1 MCKRDWHL
9 WKFQTRFSDRTVSP
23 SISATDRHGVQCEL
37 VFKQLGSFWDTLSN
51 SLHLYHV
58 AFRNWRVCLSSP
70 LQALSRVTP
79 SGLQSAVPRWDHPH
93 ASRADQPQ
101 PWSALRL
108 LQQPLTMWNQPPQI
122 KSKQETSSFLSMQLN
137 TLESRKLERWTD
149 FGFLFF
155 FLHTPHTLPYLHY
168 SNRHLGTSVV
178 LDNISFCQTIAG
190 EMGGTCGGCD
200 HWPSMPWALWHTLG
214 GEGHPPAAQGP
225 LSQSRA
231 SWLKPCTTALIA
243 RRTLSY
249 CKKSLLHSL
258 ECSCTDSHW
267 HFTYRNLLFYVQQ
280 RLNSFHT
287 SYSLLQ
293 VNRFLFLLV

>member
-23 SISATDRHGVQCEL
+23 SISATDRHEVQCEL
-37 VFKQLGSFWDTLSN
+37 AFKQLGRFWDTLSN

-122 KSKQETSSFLSMQLN
+122 KSKQETSSFLNAIKHTWVTQTREMDRFWFS
-137 TLESRKLERWTD
+137 
-149 FGFLFF
+149 FLLFA
-155 FLHTPHTLPYLHY
+155 HTTHTLPYLHY
-168 SNRHLGTSVV
+168 SNRHLGTSV
-178 LDNISFCQTIAG
+178 F
-190 EMGGTCGGCD
+190 
-200 HWPSMPWALWHTLG
+200 
-214 GEGHPPAAQGP
+214 
-225 LSQSRA
+225 
-231 SWLKPCTTALIA
+231 A
-243 RRTLSY
+243 RRSLARWEGRAGGVIIGHRCLGPSDTHLEERAILLPPKGLFSKQSVLAKAMY
-249 CKKSLLHSL
+249 NGSDSATHSLLL
-258 ECSCTDSHW
+258 QKIT
-267 HFTYRNLLFYVQQ
+267 FTQLGMQLYW
-280 RLNSFHT
+280 
-287 SYSLLQ
+287 
-293 VNRFLFLLV
+293 